1 MTTTTMM
8 MRTTTRGKTE
18 LEVVRRLGA
27 GSYAVVY
34 LVREVFARGSHKQQ
48 GLERKWWVS
57 GIVDELA
64 FWGKGEEEVDL
75 DLDEVDVFEGE
86 DADAGWDLEG
96 RKKGYG
102 EGEDEKRWYGKEF
115 AVKCLARLGW
125 TWRRSL

>member
-1 MTTTTMM
+1 M
-8 MRTTTRGKTE
+8 
-18 LEVVRRLGA
+18 
-27 GSYAVVY
+27 
-34 LVREVFARGSHKQQ
+34 
-48 GLERKWWVS
+48 
-57 GIVDELA
+57 DELA

-115 AVKCLARLGW
+115 AVKVLSKVGMDVEAQLVEVSH
-125 TWRRSL
+125 TLHHSQFST